1 MLGVLFGELEMDV
14 AFMQTPEGEWV
25 VGYGPFEASARPP
38 GTTAFYVNDF
48 TLSDPAPWKIPAFHR
63 RGDTL
68 REMVSLTKGATAPA
82 VEWRPVEKHGFKMAY
97 RRVRREIRAG
107 HLEKLVPVVTQCGR
121 IVAGDPRTM
130 VRRLDDQHGLA
141 RWGYGCWGNGG
152 GFMGVTPE
160 KLFTV
165 RGQRVESMALAG
177 TARDDDRDAF
187 AADPKELAEHEL
199 VVGYLDEV
207 LADLGTVT
215 KSDRKLLDAG
225 SLLHLC
231 TPFEVELDDSV
242 REEADWIS
250 KLHPTPALGCLPR
263 TPSAM
268 ALLQEYRTRMQ
279 APGFFGAPFGLADET
294 GMQVLVAIRG
304 VGWNGDEIQLPA
316 GCGIIGS
323 SVFDHE
329 LREILLKHRAVRE
342 QMGI

>member
-1 MLGVLFGELEMDV
+1 MDV

-25 VGYGPFEASARPP
+25 VGYGPFQASARPP
-38 GTTAFYVNDF
+38 GSTAFYVNDF
-48 TLSDPAPWKIPAFHR
+48 NLTDPEPWKVPAFHR
-63 RGDTL
+63 RGSRLCDL
-68 REMVSLTKGATAPA
+68 VSLEDAAVAPA
-82 VEWRPVEKHGFKMAY
+82 VEWQPVEKHGFKMAY

-107 HLEKLVPVVTQCGR
+107 RLEKLVPVVTQRGR
-121 IVAGDPRTM
+121 ILSGDPRTM
-130 VRRLDDQHGLA
+130 VRRLDDRHGPA
-141 RWGYGCWGNGG
+141 RWGYGCWGDGG
-152 GFMGVTPE
+152 GFMGVSPE

-165 RGQRVESMALAG
+165 RGRRAESMALAG

-187 AADPKELAEHEL
+187 AADPKEVAEHEL

-215 KSDRKLLDAG
+215 RSDRRLLDAG

-231 TPFEVELDDSV
+231 TPFEVEL
-242 REEADWIS
+242 EEEVTGAADWIG

-263 TPSAM
+263 SVE
-268 ALLQEYRTRMQ
+268 ALELLHEYRGRMA
-279 APGFFGAPFGLADET
+279 APGFFGAPFGLADES

-304 VGWNGDEIQLPA
+304 IGWSGDEIQLPA

-329 LREILLKHRAVRE
+329 LKEILLKQRAVRE
-342 QMGI
+342 QMGL